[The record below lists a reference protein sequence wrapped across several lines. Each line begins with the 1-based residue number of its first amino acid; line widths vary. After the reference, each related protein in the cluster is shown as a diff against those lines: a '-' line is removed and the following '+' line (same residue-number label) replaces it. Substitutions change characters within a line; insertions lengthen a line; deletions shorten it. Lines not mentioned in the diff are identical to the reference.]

1 MDKRLASKRKYRTA
15 FLFSSLVTAL
25 LMVIVALE
33 LYPQLLVSTIDDAYS
48 ISIYDAASSDKS
60 LKIMLTIAA
69 IGTPL
74 VLGYTY
80 FVYKTFAGK
89 VKLDEHSY

>member
-1 MDKRLASKRKYRTA
+1 MQ
-15 FLFSSLVTAL
+15 VTAL

-60 LKIMLTIAA
+60 LKIMLTIAV

-89 VKLDEHSY
+89 VTLDEHSY

>member
-1 MDKRLASKRKYRTA
+1 
-15 FLFSSLVTAL
+15 
-25 LMVIVALE
+25 MV
-33 LYPQLLVSTIDDAYS
+33 DC
-48 ISIYDAASSDKS
+48 KS
-60 LKIMLTIAA
+60 ALKIMLTIAV
-69 IGTPL
+69 IGTPI

>member
-1 MDKRLASKRKYRTA
+1 
-15 FLFSSLVTAL
+15 
-25 LMVIVALE
+25 MV
-33 LYPQLLVSTIDDAYS
+33 DC
-48 ISIYDAASSDKS
+48 KS
-60 LKIMLTIAA
+60 ALKIMLTIAV